1 MDGPSFIHILQSC
14 TPGWRFEP
22 KYAIRVLELATET
35 GYWVNYEIEN
45 GEFRVTIP
53 VPKRKPVKCFLQL
66 QGRFKHLKPE
76 EIDMFGVS
84 PDERHIYYVP
94 AATVDQLIAYL
105 NQTKQILYY
114 RRYPIHGYRGP
125 TTTQQERQTA

>member
-1 MDGPSFIHILQSC
+1 MTRLKLVDIDTKNVVEIDVDGQAHPTKIIDKL
-14 TPGWRFEP
+14 
-22 KYAIRVLELATET
+22 KEL
-35 GYWVNYEIEN
+35 GI
-45 GEFRVTIP
+45 
-53 VPKRKPVKCFLQL
+53 
-66 QGRFKHLKPE
+66 LKPNE
-76 EIDMFGVS
+76 TAMFGVS

-125 TTTQQERQTA
+125 TTTQQERPTA